1 MITEEKGNRK
11 MAKKKDVKPR
21 LAFVETP
28 LTAEEMAEHTELLRE
43 LGFDPSPLANNRNW
57 LRQFRL
63 FKELRD
69 RIAALEEKA

>member
-1 MITEEKGNRK
+1 MT
-11 MAKKKDVKPR
+11 KKKDPKPR
-21 LAFVETP
+21 LVFVETP
-28 LTAEEMAEHTELLRE
+28 LTAEEEAERVDLIRE

-69 RIAALEEKA
+69 RIAALEGKA